1 MTALRAVPRPIT
13 IVVGAVLAW
22 LVAGAVLPDGAPLG
36 VVLQGVVFG
45 TVTALLAMGLILIY
59 RTSNIVNFAYGAMGG
74 VGGILAVNL
83 YLASGLPYFLA
94 VGIGV
99 LTGVLVGGLVTLA
112 IWMLPAIVR
121 RLLDERRSWVP
132 RPIAPP

>member
-1 MTALRAVPRPIT
+1 MTRLRFVPPPILLAVG
-13 IVVGAVLAW
+13 VVVAW
-22 LVAGAVLPDGAPLG
+22 FVAGAVLPDGAPLG

-83 YLASGLPYFLA
+83 YLVSGLPYFLA

-99 LTGVLVGGLVTLA
+99 ATG
-112 IWMLPAIVR
+112 
-121 RLLDERRSWVP
+121 
-132 RPIAPP
+132 